1 MNHLVS
7 VVILN
12 WNGKHFLEKFLKGVI
27 QYSGEAEIVVAD
39 NASDDGSVAYLK
51 SEFPEVRLIEFAQ
64 NHGFCG
70 GYNRALAQI
79 DSKYFVLLNSDVEVT
94 PGWLD
99 PLIEVMESDPQ
110 LGVVQPKIKCYDRKD
125 HFEYAG
131 AAGGFIDKFGYPFCR
146 GRIFEELEPDK
157 GQYDEDIDI
166 FWATGAC
173 FLIRA
178 DLYRRFRGLDEH
190 FFAHM
195 EEIDLCWTLLNHDYK
210 IKCITG
216 SEVFHIGGGTL
227 PKSNP
232 RKTYLNHRN
241 GLFLMYKNLPEKIRG
256 KVIFR
261 RMLLDALSALLYLFS
276 GRPGDFVALLKAHI
290 HYHRDHGKLHVS
302 DRSIHPENLP
312 GYYQKSVL
320 VDYFLKGRK
329 TFSRL
334 RWNQKSQIV

>member
-12 WNGKHFLEKFLKGVI
+12 WNGKHFLEKFLKGVV
-27 QYSGEAEIVVAD
+27 QNSPRAEIVVAD
-39 NASDDGSVAYLK
+39 NASTDGSLAYLK
-51 SEFPEVRLIEFAQ
+51 KEFPEVRLIEFDQ

-70 GYNRALAQI
+70 GYNRALQQI

-99 PLIEVMESDPQ
+99 PLIEVVEDDDQ
-110 LGVVQPKIKCYDRKD
+110 IGVVQPKIKLYDRKD
-125 HFEYAG
+125 YFEYAG

-146 GRIFEELEPDK
+146 GRIFDELEEDK
-157 GQYDEDIDI
+157 GQYDQSMDI

-173 FLIRA
+173 FLIRSE
-178 DLYRRFRGLDEH
+178 LYHRFGGLDEH

-195 EEIDLCWTLLNHDYK
+195 EEIDLCWTILNHNYK
-210 IKCITG
+210 IKCITN

-241 GLFLMYKNLPEKIRG
+241 GLFLMYKNLPRNIRG
-256 KVIFR
+256 RIIFQ
-261 RMLLDALSALLYLFS
+261 RMLLDALSAILYLFK
-276 GRPGDFVALLKAHI
+276 GRFGDFAALLKSHL
-290 HYHRDHGKLHVS
+290 HYHRDHGKLEVS
-302 DRSIHPENLP
+302 DRTIHPKNLP
-312 GYYQKSVL
+312 GFYDKSVL
-320 VDYFLKGRK
+320 VDYFLIKRRK
-329 TFSRL
+329 FSKL
-334 RWNQKSQIV
+334 RWN